1 MRMRTLVSALYAL
14 LGCSFAFV
22 GFGLPAGAQT
32 TAPNEW
38 TWMGGGG
45 TFTCQPNSVF
55 CGLPGVYGTL
65 GTPAAGNIPGTRDST
80 STWTDRSGDLWL
92 FGGDGSDASGNLGVL
107 NDLWKFD
114 PATSQWTWMGG
125 SSTVPVSC
133 LDNPGGECSQPGVYG
148 TLGIPGGGNIPG
160 GRGGAVNWTDN
171 NGNFWLLGGWGRD
184 SADSSVDLDDL
195 WEFNPSTNEW
205 TWMGGS
211 STINSFSEPGAVYG
225 NLGIPA
231 PGNYPGPQSNAASWT
246 DHSGNLWLF
255 GNGFWEFYPSS
266 NEWAW
271 MGGNNPALCPQG
283 NPACGQYGVYGTL
296 GVPAAGN
303 IPPQR
308 SLPVSWTD
316 SDGNFWLF
324 RGYYLFQTVV
334 GRNEETV
341 SVYLNDLWEFN
352 PSTSEWAWMAGS
364 NAPIHSSVSSPF
376 AGQPGVYG
384 TLGMPAAGNTPG
396 GRYGASSWT
405 DGSGNL
411 WLFGGWGL
419 DADGNLYSFPNDLW
433 DFNPSTNEWT
443 WMGGSPVGSQ
453 SNVYGILGT
462 PAAGN
467 VPGSRIDAASWTD
480 GGGSIWLFGGE
491 AIDFYGVE
499 GYLNDLWQY
508 QPSATT
514 LPPAATPVF
523 SIASGIYAPGSSV
536 TISNGMANASFYYTT
551 DGTTPTTGSILY
563 KGPVTISSSET
574 IQAIATAPGYPNSGV
589 ASAAY
594 VTAQQAATP
603 AFSVTGGTYATNQ
616 SVTITDGSAGATIY
630 YTTDGTMPT
639 ASSTVYSGPIQVMA
653 TGTIE
658 AIATASGYSTSAVAT
673 ATYTIPQSFNLSI
686 DPASMTVTAG
696 ASGTSQIKVQDEG
709 GFPGIVS
716 FACSGLPLWATC
728 SFSTLTNPTPAG
740 VSYSTLTVTT
750 YSTTA
755 EMRRNSGPLFPGAAV
770 AVVVFCF
777 GLRKRRRLLMLVVL
791 AVGLGGLGLMGGCGG
806 GGGRKPVTSTVTVT
820 GAAWG
825 LQQTAT
831 LTLTVN

>member
-1 MRMRTLVSALYAL
+1 M
-14 LGCSFAFV
+14 
-22 GFGLPAGAQT
+22 
-32 TAPNEW
+32 
-38 TWMGGGG
+38 
-45 TFTCQPNSVF
+45 
-55 CGLPGVYGTL
+55 
-65 GTPAAGNIPGTRDST
+65 
-80 STWTDRSGDLWL
+80 
-92 FGGDGSDASGNLGVL
+92 
-107 NDLWKFD
+107 
-114 PATSQWTWMGG
+114 
-125 SSTVPVSC
+125 
-133 LDNPGGECSQPGVYG
+133 
-148 TLGIPGGGNIPG
+148 
-160 GRGGAVNWTDN
+160 
-171 NGNFWLLGGWGRD
+171 
-184 SADSSVDLDDL
+184 
-195 WEFNPSTNEW
+195 
-205 TWMGGS
+205 
-211 STINSFSEPGAVYG
+211 
-225 NLGIPA
+225 
-231 PGNYPGPQSNAASWT
+231 
-246 DHSGNLWLF
+246 
-255 GNGFWEFYPSS
+255 
-266 NEWAW
+266 
-271 MGGNNPALCPQG
+271 
-283 NPACGQYGVYGTL
+283 
-296 GVPAAGN
+296 
-303 IPPQR
+303 
-308 SLPVSWTD
+308 
-316 SDGNFWLF
+316 
-324 RGYYLFQTVV
+324 
-334 GRNEETV
+334 
-341 SVYLNDLWEFN
+341 
-352 PSTSEWAWMAGS
+352 
-364 NAPIHSSVSSPF
+364 
-376 AGQPGVYG
+376 
-384 TLGMPAAGNTPG
+384 
-396 GRYGASSWT
+396 
-405 DGSGNL
+405 
-411 WLFGGWGL
+411 
-419 DADGNLYSFPNDLW
+419 
-433 DFNPSTNEWT
+433 
-443 WMGGSPVGSQ
+443 
-453 SNVYGILGT
+453 
-462 PAAGN
+462 
-467 VPGSRIDAASWTD
+467 
-480 GGGSIWLFGGE
+480 
-491 AIDFYGVE
+491 
-499 GYLNDLWQY
+499 
-508 QPSATT
+508 
-514 LPPAATPVF
+514 
-523 SIASGIYAPGSSV
+523 